1 MKNYIEFYMDTD
13 GFLSACI
20 HKDGKVKRITDFDRL
35 DKLINIC
42 KKHGIEVKGERL
54 IKRAAPKIT
63 KEYDG
68 YIKRIK
74 RLRILGNIKDNMKLS
89 FKNIGLG
96 KKIAAMALAGTITV
110 TSVALID
117 KQDVKAQD
125 EGLQKEYYGTYI
137 DEANENNNQT
147 IIIDDGDNE
156 INVIMDEYTSPD
168 QATQLDQMFQEE
180 AFHFS
185 YENRVNNECYQNAM
199 RYEDLFEKYANMY
212 GVDKNLLI
220 AIASQE
226 SSGDHYNHLEGGPA
240 IGIMQIEKSANL
252 NQTIEVYNFDLGRK
266 ESVEIT
272 LDKLQDIE
280 QNIKI
285 GAMLLRYSIV
295 YSDYN
300 IPIGI
305 QNYNFGFGNMGK
317 VLQAC
322 SINENVS
329 EDSLRNSQTNNSWLE
344 YRNAVSAGDPQ
355 YIEHIFSYIPN
366 NSKITI
372 KDTEGNNYSVLIQ
385 NDFVNENEKT
395 NF

>member
-20 HKDGKVKRITDFDRL
+20 HKDGKVKRITDFDKL

-63 KEYDG
+63 KEYDN

-137 DEANENNNQT
+137 DEDNENNNQT

-252 NQTIEVYNFDLGRK
+252 NQTIEVYNFELGRK

-285 GAMLLRYSIV
+285 GTMLLRYSIV

-322 SINENVS
+322 STNENIS
-329 EDSLRNSQTNNSWLE
+329 EDNLRNSQTNNSWLE
-344 YRNAVSAGDPQ
+344 YRNIVSAGDPQ

>member
-20 HKDGKVKRITDFDRL
+20 HKDGKVKRITDFDKL

-137 DEANENNNQT
+137 DEDSENNNQT

-344 YRNAVSAGDPQ
+344 YRNTVSAGDPQ